1 MISSAEFIALHA
13 SAKDEGYYLVPAT
26 SPIGDLAEA
35 SLAEAAA
42 LLRLKVP
49 ELTRLL
55 GVGQPLPLSRVATL
69 EEAALIGDGL
79 RRFGIETVA
88 IAHTELHLEAAAKK
102 IRALELSDDSL
113 TAIPTNGSDKV
124 TVAWDEVTLVVA
136 GRLILNREEI
146 EERKRRGRKQTVDSR
161 QLSSDESVLDL
172 YVKSDEVSWR
182 ISANNFD
189 FSCLGSAK
197 AVTTFE
203 NFATLISLLR
213 ERATN
218 AQLDDS
224 YNQARPALATVWPV
238 EQQTRKGE
246 WRRSGA
252 GKLSAATVTTTDN
265 EPQFNRYSRLRHCLR
280 LRELMN
286 SK

>member
-1 MISSAEFIALHA
+1 MALGTP
-13 SAKDEGYYLVPAT
+13 AKDDGYYLVPAS
-26 SPIGDLAEA
+26 SPIAGMDEA
-35 SLAEAAA
+35 SMTEAAG

-49 ELTRLL
+49 ELNRIL
-55 GVGQPLPLSRVATL
+55 GVGQPVPLSRLATA
-69 EEAALIGDGL
+69 EEGALIGERL
-79 RRFGIETVA
+79 RRLGIGTLT
-88 IAHTELHLEAAAKK
+88 IAHIDLHLEVAAKK

-113 TAIPTNGSDKV
+113 TAIATGGSDRV
-124 TVAWDEVTLVVA
+124 TAQWDEVTLVVS
-136 GRLILNREEI
+136 GRLHLNRHETA
-146 EERKRRGRKQTVDSR
+146 ERKRRGRKQTVDSR

-172 YVKSDEVSWR
+172 YTKSDASGWR
-182 ISANNFD
+182 IYAHNFD

-197 AVTTFE
+197 SITTFA
-203 NFATLISLLR
+203 NFAVLINLLR
-213 ERATN
+213 ERATK

-252 GKLSAATVTTTDN
+252 GKFDVATVTTTDN
-265 EPQFNRYSRLRHCLR
+265 EAQFARYSRLRYCLR

-286 SK
+286 TK